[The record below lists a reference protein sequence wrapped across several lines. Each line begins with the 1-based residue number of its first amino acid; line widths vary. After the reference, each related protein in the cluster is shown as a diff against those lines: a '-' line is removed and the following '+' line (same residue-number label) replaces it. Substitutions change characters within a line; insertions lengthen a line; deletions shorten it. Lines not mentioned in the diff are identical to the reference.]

1 MKKLCAISCLFFISG
16 AQVLAASTKIY
27 DENGFRLGICTK
39 NGEIYEAFDLDGK
52 PITKDA
58 LNNPVPSKI
67 LYFYDISG
75 NLIRFSNEK
84 RTIAP
89 VNIEYNNKLYKGP
102 IYSRRELTF

>member
-1 MKKLCAISCLFFISG
+1 MKKLCAIICLFFISG

-75 NLIRFSNEK
+75 NLIRFSNE
-84 RTIAP
+84 
-89 VNIEYNNKLYKGP
+89 NIEYNNKLYKGP

>member
-1 MKKLCAISCLFFISG
+1 MKKLCAIICLFFISG
-16 AQVLAASTKIY
+16 VQVLAASTKIY

-67 LYFYDISG
+67 L
-75 NLIRFSNEK
+75 
-84 RTIAP
+84 IAP

>member
-1 MKKLCAISCLFFISG
+1 MKKLCAIICLFFISG
-16 AQVLAASTKIY
+16 VQVLAASTKIY

-39 NGEIYEAFDLDGK
+39 NGEIYEAFDLAGK

-58 LNNPVPSKI
+58 LNNPVPSK
-67 LYFYDISG
+67 ISG